1 MTQRKLKRKVLWWIL
16 ETEFDCVDGGH
27 EAKASSPACLSFA
40 LFIFPYAGLDSIMQP
55 HLWMRQKS
63 AIISTSLF
71 SDGFFFKR
79 MLKIVYFF
87 CGWIVELVT
96 KM

>member
-1 MTQRKLKRKVLWWIL
+1 M
-16 ETEFDCVDGGH
+16 EFDCDDGGR
-27 EAKASSPACLSFA
+27 EAKPSSPACLSFA

-71 SDGFFFKR
+71 ADGFFSKEYFK
-79 MLKIVYFF
+79 LFTFSVV
-87 CGWIVELVT
+87 GLLN
-96 KM
+96 